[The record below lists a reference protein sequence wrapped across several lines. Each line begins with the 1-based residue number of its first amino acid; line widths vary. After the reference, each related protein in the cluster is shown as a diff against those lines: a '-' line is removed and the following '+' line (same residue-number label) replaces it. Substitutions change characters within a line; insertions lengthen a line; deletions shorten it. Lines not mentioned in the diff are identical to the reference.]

1 MQKYFVP
8 NKPKRSLKRQYLIEK
23 IDSAL
28 EDNAKMAFIKAPAGY
43 GKTYLMIDYAHHI
56 SGKSGIP
63 IWTTL
68 DEDDNSPEAFFVHAI
83 TQLKSFGVLRDSF
96 FYDENIS
103 LLSFMDQFIE
113 EVALFG
119 KAVYLF
125 YDNYQYISNRVLL
138 DVMQQFLLF
147 DVSNIKVVVSS
158 RIELPFP
165 AAKAYVNKKIVKI
178 SHNELA
184 FAHNELKAF
193 SLLIQPKQLS
203 DEESTLV
210 MERTAGWP
218 AIVSLAIETIHLSEA
233 EQGKVFTKA
242 NSNLSEFFYQEV
254 IIGLSQEQQL
264 DLLSLSVSQYL
275 CDPLV
280 EVLINKN
287 DYFAK
292 LSTSVPVLHL
302 DNQNISHRFNWFM
315 LQPLLRNYLYHQLM
329 STNSEQ
335 AKIYHEK
342 VADWFLAQKIYIEA
356 VEHYIQAKQYQK
368 AVDILEAKGINII
381 ARGYFPRFKKLI
393 HQLPYEYLVSNVSLL
408 ALQGWYYA
416 LTYQH
421 ASAISTVQTMDKML
435 LKNPS
440 LVGQFGVQIIGVK
453 GAIAHFSDSLYQ
465 CIDNV
470 KTELDKSPLVIP
482 YAENSLRALVAF
494 EYLTSDNFEGLTH
507 LATQGLFFAK
517 GGSLFF
523 STVYLKVTFGMMNFA
538 LGRFEKCREV
548 CDEAQDFIDEQEHD
562 SRLGHIIKVIRG
574 MLAYIEGDL
583 EKAKYLFDSS
593 GKMVTTL
600 ADPSF
605 LSWYFPTH
613 IQLLTDLKL
622 DEQREILIDQLMEL
636 ARSRH
641 MPISK
646 TPLVYETIEC
656 YLNQKNYDDAY
667 ALNDSFK
674 QELASLKKTPK
685 NCHLLLN
692 EEMINCLILASKDDF
707 SKVRK
712 TLTDLAHQYEL
723 SGRVLQQ
730 LKCLIM
736 LVNVYIGNAKTSLAK
751 QTLKSVITIASKHNI
766 VQYLARLDASAIGY
780 LSEWSLTEW
789 SPKRKAFM
797 EDICQRFE
805 SAESK
810 LPFST
815 SNVESLTS
823 AEQKVME
830 SLALGYSNKIIA
842 DKLCISINT
851 VKTHLKASYAK
862 LGVSN
867 RIQANLLFS
876 QMHFTNED
884 DEQGS

>member
-1 MQKYFVP
+1 MQKYLVP
-8 NKPKRSLKRQYLIEK
+8 NKPLHFFKREHLIEQ
-23 IDSAL
+23 IDSAF
-28 EDNAKMAFIKAPAGY
+28 EDSAKIAFIKAPAGY

-56 SGKSGIP
+56 SDKSGIP

-68 DEDDNSPEAFFVHAI
+68 DEDDNSPEAFFVHSI

-113 EVALFG
+113 EIALFG
-119 KAVYLF
+119 KTVYFF
-125 YDNYQYISNRVLL
+125 YDNYQYINNRVLL

-147 DVSNIKVVVSS
+147 DVSNIKIVLSS

-178 SHNELA
+178 SHSDLA
-184 FAHNELKAF
+184 FTYDEITAF
-193 SLLIQPKQLS
+193 SQLIQPEKLS
-203 DEESTLV
+203 DDDVSLV
-210 MERTAGWP
+210 MDRTAGWP
-218 AIVSLAIETIHLSEA
+218 AIVSLAIENIHLSEA
-233 EQGKVFTKA
+233 EQDKLFAKA

-254 IIGLSQEQQL
+254 ISGLSQEQRL
-264 DLLSLSVSQYL
+264 DLVSLSVSHYL

-280 EVLINKN
+280 NVLINKN
-287 DYFAK
+287 NYFVK
-292 LSTSVPVLHL
+292 LSASVPVLHL
-302 DNQNISHRFNWFM
+302 DNENISHRFDWFM
-315 LQPLLRNYLYHQLM
+315 LQPLLRNYLYQQLI
-329 STNSEQ
+329 STDIER

-342 VADWFLAQKIYIEA
+342 VADWFLAEKVYVEA
-356 VEHYIQAKQYQK
+356 VEHYIKAKQYQK
-368 AVDILEAKGINII
+368 AVDILEPKGINIM

-408 ALQGWYYA
+408 ASQGWYYA

-421 ASAISTVQTMDKML
+421 ASALSTVQTMDKML
-435 LKNPS
+435 LENPS
-440 LVGQFGVQIIGVK
+440 LVEQFGVQTLGVK
-453 GAIAHFSDSLYQ
+453 GAIAHYSDSLYQ
-465 CIDNV
+465 CIEEI
-470 KTELDKSPLVIP
+470 KAELEKSPLPIP
-482 YAENSLRALVAF
+482 YVENSLRALVAF
-494 EYLTSDNFEGLTH
+494 DYLTSDNFEGLTH

-523 STVYLKVTFGMMNFA
+523 STVYLKVTFAMMNFA
-538 LGRFEKCREV
+538 LGNFEKCREV
-548 CDEAQDFIDEQEHD
+548 CDEAQQFIDDQEHD
-562 SRLGHIIKVIRG
+562 SRLGHLIKVIRG
-574 MLAYIEGDL
+574 MLAYVEGDL
-583 EKAKYLFDSS
+583 GQAKSLFDES

-605 LSWYFPTH
+605 LAWYFPTH

-622 DEQREILIDQLMEL
+622 DGRQEILIDQLMDL

-646 TPLVYETIEC
+646 TPLIYEAIEC
-656 YLNQKNYDDAY
+656 YLNHKNYDDAY
-667 ALNDSFK
+667 ALYDSFK
-674 QELASLKKTPK
+674 HEMTSLQAPK
-685 NCHLLLN
+685 NGHLLLN
-692 EEMINCLILASKDDF
+692 EEMIDCLILSSKGNF

-712 TLTDLAHQYEL
+712 ILTDLSHQYEL

-736 LVNVYIGNAKTSLAK
+736 LVNTYIENTKTSLAK
-751 QTLKSVITIASKHNI
+751 QTLKSVVTVASKHNV
-766 VQYLARLDASAIGY
+766 VQFLARLDATAIGY

-797 EDICQRFE
+797 DDICQRFE
-805 SAESK
+805 TPENK
-810 LPFST
+810 LPFSIA
-815 SNVESLTS
+815 NVEQLTS
-823 AEQKVME
+823 GEQKVME
-830 SLALGYSNKIIA
+830 LLALGYSNKKIA
-842 DKLCISINT
+842 DKLSISINT
-851 VKTHLKASYAK
+851 VKTHLKSSYAK

-876 QMHFTNED
+876 QMNFSNED
-884 DEQGS
+884 KVQGR